1 VYPSSCRRCSG
12 KAWRPPPSKKS
23 RGPARQL
30 TQEDLANIAE
40 VEGRVKDVARQ
51 KKQAQ
56 EKSMA
61 AQREKRS
68 AELMTKV
75 LSETPAE
82 HGIYRSVG
90 KVFMK
95 KDRDHV
101 SDWLSTKLTG
111 CEQKLQ
117 VCTTTLEYLGKQEA
131 QADTAFLELVK
142 SLNGGRVPGRA

>member
-1 VYPSSCRRCSG
+1 M
-12 KAWRPPPSKKS
+12 
-23 RGPARQL
+23 
-30 TQEDLANIAE
+30 
-40 VEGRVKDVARQ
+40 KDVARQ

-56 EKSMA
+56 EKAML

-75 LSETPAE
+75 LGDTPAE
-82 HGIYRSVG
+82 HNVYRSIG

-101 SDWLSTKLTG
+101 SSWLSSKLSS

-117 VCTTTLEYLGKQEA
+117 VCNTTLEYLGKQEA
-131 QADTAFLELVK
+131 QADAAFLELVK
-142 SLNGGRVPGRA
+142 SLNGGRTPGRA